1 MRWLNIKTSESHRF
15 LLLKRFLLFSIIL
28 CFLAA
33 LNFSLADELTDP
45 TDPAWEHPWDDLD
58 HENAG
63 GGNDQGVDLTD
74 QVLVLQFGGIH
85 FWVMIGYQTAPS
97 QAQPEMET
105 SSKSVERNRG
115 RVLMLIR

>member
-1 MRWLNIKTSESHRF
+1 MRWLNTKASDSHRF

-63 GGNDQGVDLTD
+63 GGNDQGLSLTD
-74 QVLVLQFGGIH
+74 QVLVLHFGGTS
-85 FWVMIGYQTAPS
+85 FWVMIGYQSTPH
-97 QAQPEMET
+97 QAWLDKER
-105 SSKSVERNRG
+105 SSGSAERNRG